1 MVNSVYSYYYSE
13 KIWSEIKFKTVKT
26 STAALEATL
35 E

>member
-1 MVNSVYSYYYSE
+1 MVNSVYSYYSE